1 MEKLIVEIGIKLDNN
16 MFYYDKILKE
26 HGLTNVFTA
35 VTHDIYYTNIDLRD
49 CDEYEIKQACI
60 RLRTGHEREKTPR
73 NYYDVQNNL
82 IKDFEISK
90 VSYDE
95 LEVFEETLK
104 QKGFEKIIDTMKID
118 YHYWKDGM
126 KSRVQ
131 LQETEGLGLILY
143 YDNPDYY
150 GHEVLEQRKM
160 LIDELN
166 SYGFNINYE
175 QEGIDKLRT
184 LYSKEEK
191 YSLNQNTT
199 YTWQ

>member
-1 MEKLIVEIGIKLDNN
+1 MDKLIVELGIKLDKNLL
-16 MFYYDKILKE
+16 YYDKILKE
-26 HGLTNVFTA
+26 KGLENVYIS
-35 VTHDIYYTNIDLRD
+35 VTHDIYYTNKDLKN
-49 CDEYEIKQACI
+49 CNEYEIKQSCI

-73 NYYDVQNNL
+73 DYYEIQNNL
-82 IKDFEISK
+82 IKDFEFQK
-90 VSYDE
+90 VLYNE
-95 LEVFEETLK
+95 LEMFEEKLK
-104 QKGFEKIIDTMKID
+104 QNGYTKVIDTMKID

-131 LQETEGLGLILY
+131 LQETEKLGLILY

-150 GHEVLEQRKM
+150 GNDLVEQRKL

-184 LYSKEEK
+184 LYNQEEK